1 MWAGHGRNVNS
12 RLVFNTS
19 IIKERENKVIAQISD
34 NSQLLGVPWAAAA
47 TSRERFWMPARM
59 LIKPYTK
66 AQGTPYRLNGK
77 LGACEP
83 QGLQV
88 TPLARSTTQNTPVQT
103 SWWALGAEKLEY
115 VYVSF

>member
-19 IIKERENKVIAQISD
+19 IIKGRENKVIAQISD

-66 AQGTPYRLNGK
+66 AQGTPYRLMASWEPASPR
-77 LGACEP
+77 ACRS
-83 QGLQV
+83 
-88 TPLARSTTQNTPVQT
+88 PL
-103 SWWALGAEKLEY
+103 
-115 VYVSF
+115 